1 MILRW
6 FTYYWYEIM
15 RKGYII
21 VKFYYQIRLE
31 NNLFFFFLEKKSG
44 HREFVWF
51 LKQFGATVP

>member
-6 FTYYWYEIM
+6 FIYYWYEIM